1 MFSQICYLLQVGEDV
16 ILYAMLRSD
25 PVAKGTITST
35 NPNTVLGGENL
46 GTQFCEV
53 VVNVVL
59 KRDADLPRPYDHME
73 TMGDAQAEIDQLLA
87 ERHRIQPGQPRD
99 YIVQSTTEIA
109 NIIGI
114 M

>member
-1 MFSQICYLLQVGEDV
+1 M
-16 ILYAMLRSD
+16 
-25 PVAKGTITST
+25 AKGTITST

-73 TMGDAQAEIDQLLA
+73 TMGDAYMMPVAWPYKRMKVSKA
-87 ERHRIQPGQPRD
+87 SKSSHVATGN
-99 YIVQSTTEIA
+99 S
-109 NIIGI
+109 GI
-114 M
+114 C